1 MSSTSSD
8 WIILFVIVA
17 ILGGVGYWY
26 LERNSATES
35 TPAPAPAI
43 LAEPPA
49 ANSAPRYP
57 VPGPTVATP
66 RDLVE
71 LPPLNDSDAY
81 FKLAL
86 EDVFGDVLDTMLV
99 ASGGIER
106 FVTTVDNLPRSTLS
120 ERLRPVS
127 PVADTLVVEPRGDK
141 LFELSEANYTRYENH
156 VRLFEQADTD
166 AVVASYQRFYPL
178 LQEAY
183 RALGYPTGHFN
194 DRLVEVIDD
203 LLATPDIEQPVMLKR
218 PHVLYEYA
226 DPSIEA
232 LSSGQKILV
241 RIGPD
246 NAQRIKAKLTE
257 LRQRLTALEPGA

>member
-1 MSSTSSD
+1 MSPASSD

-26 LERNSATES
+26 LEQSGTIES
-35 TPAPAPAI
+35 TPTSVPATVPDRPTS
-43 LAEPPA
+43 E
-49 ANSAPRYP
+49 SEPRYP
-57 VPGPTVATP
+57 VPAPSVKTP
-66 RDLVE
+66 QDLVE

-81 FKLAL
+81 FNLAL
-86 EDVFGDVLDTMLV
+86 EDLFGKALDAMLV
-99 ASGGIER
+99 ESGGVER

-127 PVADTLVVEPRGDK
+127 PVANTLVVDPAGDK
-141 LFELSEANYTRYENH
+141 LFELSAENFERYENH

-166 AVVASYQRFYPL
+166 AIIASYRRFYPL

-183 RALGYPTGHFN
+183 RALGYPTGYFN
-194 DRLVEVIDD
+194 DRLVEVIDH
-203 LLATPDIEQPVMLKR
+203 LLATPDIEQPVRLKR

-246 NAQRIKAKLTE
+246 NARRIKEKLAE
-257 LRQRLTALEPGA
+257 LKQHLTAPAPDS